1 MSTSVRIFALVLI
14 TVYFVVIFSL
24 LRKKKF
30 ALKYSLLWF
39 FAVILMLIVVIWPD
53 VLEWGA
59 DLFGIEVASNGLF
72 AICILLEIMI
82 MISITSVI
90 SDLTNRMTSMVQNMA
105 LMEKRIRNLEEKM
118 ERTGIVY
125 EERPGQ
131 VVSEPSCGFGTTGA
145 EAVDA
150 EKSSLE

>member
-1 MSTSVRIFALVLI
+1 MSTTIRIFALVLI
-14 TVYFVVIFSL
+14 TFYFVIIFGL
-24 LRKKKF
+24 LKKKRF

-39 FAVILMLIVVIWPD
+39 LAVILMLIVVIWPD

-90 SDLTNRMTSMVQNMA
+90 SDFANRMTRMVQNMA
-105 LMEKRIRNLEEKM
+105 LMEKRIRILEEKL
-118 ERTGIVY
+118 ERKGKEY
-125 EERPGQ
+125 EDL
-131 VVSEPSCGFGTTGA
+131 VSE
-145 EAVDA
+145 D
-150 EKSSLE
+150 LEEE